1 MPKIPNS
8 VRTIREACEWLLQ
21 QPPYS
26 AGAKVVKEIYQGSN
40 VLLRKAADHLG
51 RQETEQFG
59 DVMEGV
65 CHGMAVTWI
74 RSSSQIGGIEGFHE
88 MVAKDWKPFALAQDQ
103 IHHQKAGLETRIEA
117 IQKDRTQV
125 RAEGKQLDEEIEYQ
139 KNPGFLYSFTGF
151 GKNPLTG
158 PEIRQKL
165 LQQTADLKKIDERI
179 VKVGQYESDMR
190 ASYVFDQN
198 TDFNKFELAAR
209 SVAFLTLV
217 GSLNDYLIA
226 DPAFYLLELNKTGAG
241 HAVAFHAAYRP
252 RFMDANSCEFQFT
265 DMQTFHSFFVDYM
278 DIYGRMGYR
287 GGKCTLLRYKI
298 RLAKGPL
305 AVRTLMMPVLSDL
318 QTARS

>member
-1 MPKIPNS
+1 MPKIPNGI
-8 VRTIREACEWLLQ
+8 RTIREACEWLLK

-26 AGAKVVKEIYQGSN
+26 AGAKVVKEIYQGSSE
-40 VLLRKAADHLG
+40 LLTKAAAKLG
-51 RQETEQFG
+51 KQEAEQFG

-88 MVAKDWKPFALAQDQ
+88 IVDKDWQPFALEQDQ

-117 IQKDRTQV
+117 IQADRAKI
-125 RAEGKQLDEEIEYQ
+125 RAKGKEIDEEIEYQ
-139 KNPGFLYSFTGF
+139 QNPGFLYAVAGF
-151 GKNPLTG
+151 GKKPLTG
-158 PEIRQKL
+158 PEVRRKL
-165 LQQTADLKKIDERI
+165 LNHTADLQEIDDRI
-179 VKVGQYESDMR
+179 AKVGQYEKDMR
-190 ASYVFDQN
+190 ASYVFDKN

-217 GSLNDYLIA
+217 GSLNDYLSA

-278 DIYGRMGYR
+278 DIYSRMGYR
-287 GGKCTLLRYKI
+287 GGNCSLLRYRI
-298 RLAKGPL
+298 RLAKGRA
-305 AVRTLMMPVLSDL
+305 AVHTLMIPVLADL
-318 QTARS
+318 RRA